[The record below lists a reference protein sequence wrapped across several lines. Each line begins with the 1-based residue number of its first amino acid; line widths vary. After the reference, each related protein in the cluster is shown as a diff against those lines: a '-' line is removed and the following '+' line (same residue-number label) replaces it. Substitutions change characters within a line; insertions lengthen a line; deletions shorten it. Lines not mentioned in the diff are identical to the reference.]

1 MLDILIGLAAVI
13 TGYLLGSI
21 PTAYIMGKLTKGV
34 DIRTVD
40 TGNVGTASTF
50 RAVGTWQGFVVGA
63 VDIGKGSAAI
73 GAAYALGVSMPWMMG
88 AGFAAFLGH
97 SFPIFIG
104 FRGGQ
109 GAATIIGIFA
119 ALTFWATLVSCCIIL
134 FTMYLNRRI
143 ILRRIFF
150 SILVGGPTL
159 PIFIWIFYRSWELVV
174 YSVVIILF
182 MIWRNWRTVK
192 APLRQDRYERK
203 T

>member
-1 MLDILIGLAAVI
+1 VLGSTSVI
-13 TGYLLGSI
+13 IGYLLGSI
-21 PTAYIMGKLTKGV
+21 PAAYIIGKLTRGI

-50 RAVGTWQGFVVGA
+50 RAIGTWQGFVVGA

-73 GAAYALGVSMPWMMG
+73 GVAYAMGVSMPWMMG

-97 SFPIFIG
+97 NFPVFIG

-109 GAATIIGIFA
+109 GAATLIGIFA
-119 ALTFWATLVSCCIIL
+119 ALTFWATLASCCILVFI
-134 FTMYLNRRI
+134 MYLNRRI

-150 SILVGGPTL
+150 AILVGGPTL
-159 PIFIWIFYRSWELVV
+159 PIFIWIIYQSWELVI
-174 YSVVIILF
+174 YSIVIILF
-182 MIWRNWRTVK
+182 MIWRNWNTVK
-192 APLRQDRYERK
+192 APLGQGRYERK

>member
-1 MLDILIGLAAVI
+1 LLDILLGSSAVI
-13 TGYLLGSI
+13 IGYLLGSI
-21 PTAYIMGKLTKGV
+21 PTAYILGKLSKGV
-34 DIRTVD
+34 DIRKVD

-50 RAVGTWQGFVVGA
+50 RAIGTWQGFVVGA

-73 GAAYALGVSMPWMMG
+73 GVAYAMGVSLYWMIG
-88 AGFAAFLGH
+88 AGFAAYLGH
-97 SFPIFIG
+97 CFPVFIG

-109 GAATIIGIFA
+109 GAATLIGIFA
-119 ALTFWATLVSCCIIL
+119 ALTFWAALASCCIIV

-143 ILRRIFF
+143 VLQRVFF

-159 PIFIWIFYRSWELVV
+159 PIFIWIFYQSWELVV
-174 YSVVIILF
+174 FSIIIILF
-182 MIWRNWRTVK
+182 VIWRNWPTVK

>member
-1 MLDILIGLAAVI
+1 LLGSSAVI
-13 TGYLLGSI
+13 IGYLLGSI
-21 PTAYIMGKLTKGV
+21 PTAYILGKLSKGV
-34 DIRTVD
+34 DIRKVD

-50 RAVGTWQGFVVGA
+50 RAIGTWQGFVVGA

-73 GAAYALGVSMPWMMG
+73 GAAYALGVSLYWMIG
-88 AGFAAFLGH
+88 AGFAAYLGH
-97 SFPIFIG
+97 CFPVFIG

-109 GAATIIGIFA
+109 GAATLIGIFA
-119 ALTFWATLVSCCIIL
+119 ALTFWAALASCCIIV

-143 ILRRIFF
+143 VLQRVFF

-159 PIFIWIFYRSWELVV
+159 PIFIWIFYQSWELVV
-174 YSVVIILF
+174 FSIIIILF
-182 MIWRNWRTVK
+182 VIWRNWPTVK